1 MQQLRTGGLPLLP
14 RAAVQIVT
22 AGALALALTSCSST
36 PPASPPAAP
45 DTAASSPAG
54 EPAEADGDY
63 AIPHAAATWDQASA
77 DTAAQAATTA
87 MTVFISHSPDPQAWW
102 AQLQPLLSPTAARDY
117 AGVDPANVPARRLTG
132 PAQVQADA
140 SAYLA
145 TALVPTDH
153 GAYTVLLSRQGGD
166 QPWLVERLT
175 PPPGAEPGARL

>member
-1 MQQLRTGGLPLLP
+1 MKRLRTRAVRPTP
-14 RAAVQIVT
+14 RAAVQFLT
-22 AGALALALTSCSST
+22 AGLVLLVLTSCST
-36 PPASPPAAP
+36 TPAASRP
-45 DTAASSPAG
+45 SPTSSTAAG
-54 EPAEADGDY
+54 QPAEADGDY
-63 AIPHAAATWDQASA
+63 ATPGTAATWDQASA
-77 DTAAQAATTA
+77 DAAAQAATTA
-87 MTVFISHSPDPQAWW
+87 MTAFTSHSPDPQAWW

-166 QPWLVERLT
+166 QPWLIEHLT
-175 PPPGAEPGARL
+175 PPPRAEPGARS